1 MILWHRVS
9 DSVRTSES
17 QQVDLEPRTVMK
29 VRASVKKICDKCKV
43 IHRKGVVRVICVNT
57 KHKQRQG

>member
-1 MILWHRVS
+1 MGGLP
-9 DSVRTSES
+9 VRTGCEKRK
-17 QQVDLEPRTVMK
+17 LRTVMK

-43 IHRKGVVRVICVNT
+43 IHRKGVVRVICVNS

>member
-1 MILWHRVS
+1 MTALATGHR
-9 DSVRTSES
+9 
-17 QQVDLEPRTVMK
+17 QLETGLMK

-43 IHRKGVVRVICVNT
+43 IHRKGVVRVICENS